1 MMHTVHCLFF
11 ITEHHHLSLEV
22 VHLPGKNNV
31 AADVLSRN
39 NYPLFFQVSP
49 GARPDPSPIPSQT
62 LRPLVQD
69 WTLINWKGLFVA
81 CTGGAYHL
89 PLRGHTSQGRNAIWT
104 PAGTSPLPVE
114 EHTLSAR
121 GISTHRRSPTSNS
134 KILLVS
140 SKTLTDFTR
149 SGRPSMPHLE
159 LLFVA

>member
-114 EHTLSAR
+114 EHTHCQLVAFLRTENFQHQAAKSYLSAVR
-121 GISTHRRSPTSNS
+121 HLQISQGMGDCQCPT
-134 KILLVS
+134 
-140 SKTLTDFTR
+140 
-149 SGRPSMPHLE
+149 
-159 LLFVA
+159 